1 MIHSLV
7 VRGAAAAAVALSLV
21 PAHPADTAG
30 LAKRAGGP
38 AGIRTPG
45 TRTSAAP
52 QPPAEPEVAYP
63 VKSGDTLYRLSL
75 NYLTGP
81 RSLDRVRR
89 LNRIPA
95 NNLIISGRT
104 LRLPRSL
111 LRDEPVTARV
121 DSFSGEVVLRS
132 GGGAASPPR
141 VGADLGEGTVIETGR
156 RGFLSLRL
164 ADDSTVTIPSQST
177 VRVARLRRVLINQA
191 VEREFATL
199 GGRVRARV
207 TPMTDPASS
216 FRVTTPIT
224 VSAVR
229 GTEFRVSYDPL
240 TARALTEVEEGKV
253 QFETET
259 AAEPATPGPVTP
271 VAATGADAPRG
282 ALLVPGFGA
291 VAGRSGVG
299 QARALLEAPRL
310 VDPDRP
316 QTAADLSF
324 TVAPDA
330 AAAGYRVQIGRDA
343 GLLDLVDEASGA
355 EPSFTLAGLPTGTYF
370 VRVAALDDQ
379 GAEGRGRT
387 YAFDRVLN
395 AVSGA
400 ATAEGRR
407 YRFKWTSVAAGT
419 PQFRFR
425 LARKDRP
432 DLPLVDEAM
441 GSAKEIAVT
450 ALRPGEYTWRV
461 LSLVPFG
468 DKVIATWSAEQGFE
482 VTARK

>member
-1 MIHSLV
+1 MIHSLAGRCAV
-7 VRGAAAAAVALSLV
+7 VAATLLLASAPAAAA
-21 PAHPADTAG
+21 T
-30 LAKRAGGP
+30 K
-38 AGIRTPG
+38 
-45 TRTSAAP
+45 AP
-52 QPPAEPEVAYP
+52 PSSPEPEVAYP
-63 VKSGDTLYRLSL
+63 VKPGDTLYHLSQT
-75 NYLTGP
+75 YLTGP
-81 RSLDRVRR
+81 NSLERVRR
-89 LNRIPA
+89 LNRVPT
-95 NNLIISGRT
+95 NSLIVAGRN
-104 LRLPRSL
+104 LRLPRSV
-111 LRDEPVTARV
+111 LRDEPITAKV
-121 DSFSGEVVLRS
+121 DSFSGEVVLRGS
-132 GGGAASPPR
+132 TGAVAPR
-141 VGADLGEGTVIETGR
+141 VGSDLVEGMVIETGR

-177 VRVARLRRVLINQA
+177 VRIARLRRVLINQA

-207 TPMTDPASS
+207 TPMGDPASS

-229 GTEFRVSYDPL
+229 GTEFRVSYDAQ
-240 TARALTEVEEGKV
+240 TDRALTEVEEGKV
-253 QFETET
+253 QFDAAAGPAAQAAPALAAAGT
-259 AAEPATPGPVTP
+259 AAPGT
-271 VAATGADAPRG
+271 PRG
-282 ALLVPGFGA
+282 SLLVPGFGA
-291 VAGRSGVG
+291 VAGRLGMS
-299 QARALLEAPRL
+299 QARALLDAPRL

-316 QTAADLSF
+316 QTDPDLAF
-324 TVAPDA
+324 AVVPDGT
-330 AAAGYRVQIGRDA
+330 AAGFRVQIGRDA

-355 EPSFTLAGLPTGTYF
+355 DPRFTMAGLPTGTYF
-370 VRVAALDDQ
+370 VRVSALDAD

-395 AVSGA
+395 GVSGA

-425 LARKDRP
+425 LTRKDRP
-432 DLPLVDEAM
+432 DVPLVDEAM

-450 ALRPGEYTWRV
+450 ALRPGEYSWRV

-482 VTARK
+482 VTGRK